1 MPLLEVIANITH
13 THPNKRARA
22 HTHRRTLDNY
32 ISDHDSAVSFQTRAC
47 RQTSRPFLCRQIDVR
62 LVSCCIFSIPA
73 SAAGSDPRQAA
84 APPLRDSTQTP
95 QRTIVPAIHSS
106 WRDFHARRLR
116 PDKAGRRTVCRVR
129 GMLIGEIFHLF
140 FLSSRSQTVAVCL
153 AVFLCVIFAKRT

>member
-1 MPLLEVIANITH
+1 MTWRCPFKT
-13 THPNKRARA
+13 
-22 HTHRRTLDNY
+22 
-32 ISDHDSAVSFQTRAC
+32 QAC

-62 LVSCCIFSIPA
+62 LVSCYIFSIPA

-84 APPLRDSTQTP
+84 APTLRDSTQTP
-95 QRTIVPAIHSS
+95 QRTIVPAIQSS

-140 FLSSRSQTVAVCL
+140 FFFNQAGVKQLRFVWL
-153 AVFLCVIFAKRT
+153 FLCVCVIFAKRTEWDVFVWAAKLDVARFVLWCEAE